1 VEEEVNCKLDVAG
14 VEDETLADVE
24 DKTFEDDDE
33 DKEEDPALDGLART
47 LELDA
52 IGLLEED
59 AIAELVAAADEAL
72 EVEFGPD
79 AKKATTKSE
88 GADEG
93 GPNWFLK
100 WQVPA
105 DVPSKVKPT
114 QPSVT
119 SQMIIQAVKPPPCI
133 IVLLKVPMFVSEEQ
147 YTSYATTFSSM

>member
-1 VEEEVNCKLDVAG
+1 MEEDVNCKLDVAG

-33 DKEEDPALDGLART
+33 DKEEDPTLDGLART
-47 LELDA
+47 LELAA

-79 AKKATTKSE
+79 ARKATTKSE

-93 GPNWFLK
+93 GPN
-100 WQVPA
+100 
-105 DVPSKVKPT
+105 
-114 QPSVT
+114 
-119 SQMIIQAVKPPPCI
+119 
-133 IVLLKVPMFVSEEQ
+133 
-147 YTSYATTFSSM
+147 